1 MKNFKIIFLLVIIGV
16 ISSCSKSPVQTIII
30 PESPDASHSLAA
42 RELRRYIFLRS
53 DKLLPIVESD
63 HADNFSGDLI
73 VIAGKDTKPG
83 LVISESLQDEIRYL
97 NDQSFLIR
105 TDKTEDQTITYIIGG
120 SPTGTLYGTYDYI
133 EQLGIRFY
141 LHGDVIPD
149 AKIKFTL
156 PEINR
161 TGKPLFETRGI
172 LPFHDFPEG
181 PDWWNSDD
189 YKAII
194 SQLPKL
200 KMNFIGFHTYP
211 EVPKYPSGYCQA
223 EPMVW
228 IGTEED
234 TEDNGNVHSAYP
246 VLHFNTRHE
255 TWGYKKMPTSQFNCG
270 AGDLFETD
278 YYGAD
283 YMKNISDWPH
293 SESENIA
300 LFNEFGRLLSNAFS
314 FAKQIGVKTCIGTET
329 PLTVPDQLLSRLVG
343 DKGKITSEMVKDI
356 YKGIFTRIN
365 KTHPLDYF
373 WLWTPEGWTWGGADK
388 NQVKSTMEDMQIALS
403 ALEESGA
410 EITLAT
416 CGWVLGPP
424 GDRSGF
430 DRILP
435 KNVPISCINREVGFA
450 PVEPAF
456 REITGRPA
464 WAIPWMEDDPALL
477 SPQLWAGRMRKDAR
491 DAFNYGCTGL
501 LGIHWRTRILGPNI
515 SALAKA
521 AWDQESWDDL
531 AQRKNKRDLPV
542 KDFYLDWASA
552 QFGQNVGKQLAR
564 IFSGL
569 DGGPL
574 YDRESQNDR
583 TANLFR
589 TSTWKSGPGGIIK
602 HKEGWGKIRHQF
614 DFIGKMEYYRDSIKG
629 AGNLE
634 RFDYWVN
641 TFRFARA
648 TAKFGCT
655 LNDLDYII
663 LSYALI
669 FPEENKEIMQN
680 IMELRIQA
688 SREYE
693 NMMDLLLQTVNTPGA
708 MGTISNLEQHNLGKL
723 GLLTKHDSLIS
734 VFSGGPLPG
743 ECKLRKDFSGASR
756 IIVPTRRTILE
767 PDEDLPLK
775 VMVLSGKTVKSV
787 TLYWKPLGS
796 KKYIKIPFNHVAR
809 GVYNTKLASSVIQN
823 RDIEYYIEAVA
834 GNEKMHFPATAKKI
848 NQSVVIMAESK

>member
-1 MKNFKIIFLLVIIGV
+1 MQRLNIVYLLIIVGV
-16 ISSCSKSPVQTIII
+16 ISSCKETPVQTIII
-30 PESPDASHSLAA
+30 PESPDAYHSLAA
-42 RELRRYIFLRS
+42 KELRRYIFHRS
-53 DKLLPIVESD
+53 DQLLTIVESD
-63 HADNFSGDLI
+63 QTDNFSGDII

-83 LVISESLQDEIRYL
+83 SIISETFQDEL
-97 NDQSFLIR
+97 QSLDDQSFLI
-105 TDKTEDQTITYIIGG
+105 KTSKTGDQTVTYIIGG
-120 SPTGTLYGTYDYI
+120 GPMGTLYGTYDYI

-149 AKIKFTL
+149 EKITFTL
-156 PEINR
+156 PGINK

-181 PDWWNSDD
+181 PDWWNVED

-194 SQLPKL
+194 TQLIKL

-211 EVPKYPSGYCQA
+211 EVSNYPSGYCQA

-228 IGTEED
+228 IGNEED
-234 TEDNGNVHSAYP
+234 IAADGTVRSAYP

-255 TWGYKKMPTSQFNCG
+255 TWGYENMPTSEFNCG
-270 AGDLFETD
+270 AGELFETD

-283 YMKNISDWPH
+283 YIKNISDWPH

-300 LFNEFGRLLSNAFS
+300 LFNDFGKLLSNAFS
-314 FAKQIGVKTCIGTET
+314 FAKHIGVKTCIGTET
-329 PLTVPDQLLSRLVG
+329 PLTVPNQLKSRLVG
-343 DKGKITSEMVKDI
+343 DNGEITREMVKDI

-365 KTHPLDYF
+365 KTHPLDYY
-373 WLWTPEGWTWGGADK
+373 WLWTPEGWTWGGADED
-388 NQVKSTMEDMQIALS
+388 QVSSTMEDLQIALS

-410 EITLAT
+410 ETTLAT

-435 KNVPISCINREVGFA
+435 KNIPVSCINREVGFA
-450 PVEPAF
+450 PIETAF
-456 REITGRPA
+456 MEITGRPA
-464 WAIPWMEDDPALL
+464 WAIPWMEDDPALI
-477 SPQLWAGRMRKDAR
+477 SPQFWAGRMRKDAL
-491 DAFNYGCTGL
+491 DALNYGCTGL
-501 LGIHWRTRILGPNI
+501 LGIHWRTRILGPNV

-542 KDFYLDWASA
+542 DDFYLDWASA
-552 QFGQNVGKQLAR
+552 QFGQNVGKQLAK
-564 IFSGL
+564 IFSSL
-569 DGGPL
+569 DGAPL
-574 YDRESQNDR
+574 YDRESQTDR

-589 TSTWKSGPGGIIK
+589 TSTWINGPGGIIK
-602 HKEGWGKIRHQF
+602 HKEGWGNLKHHF
-614 DFIGKMEYYRDSIKG
+614 DFIEEMEHYRDSIKG

-634 RFDYWVN
+634 RFDYWLN
-641 TFRFARA
+641 TFRFAEA

-655 LNDLDYII
+655 LNNLDYII
-663 LSYALI
+663 LGYALI
-669 FPEENKEIMQN
+669 FPEENEEIMLN
-680 IMELRIQA
+680 ILEMRIQA

-693 NMMDLLLQTVNTPGA
+693 NMMDLLLQTVNTPGT

-723 GLLTKHDSLIS
+723 DLLTKHDSLIS
-734 VFSGGPLPG
+734 VFSGAPLPD

-775 VMVLSGKTVKSV
+775 VMVLSEKTVKSV
-787 TLYWKPLGS
+787 TLYWRHLGS
-796 KKYIKIPFNHVAR
+796 KKYMEIPFDHVAR
-809 GVYNTKLASSVIQN
+809 GVYKTTLASSVIQN
-823 RDIEYYIEAVA
+823 RDIEYYIEAVT
-834 GNEKMHFPATAKKI
+834 GNDKLHFPATAKKI
-848 NQSVVIMAESK
+848 NQSVVIMAEGK